1 MNCTTCKYLEIANYI
16 RPGDGICHRFPER
29 PTISYP
35 ATDWCGE
42 WKSKD
47 PEPIAY
53 YKGEPIYTEGDRLKI
68 AVKEHNKPID
78 PVVIKLPARRSKKK

>member
-16 RPGDGICHRFPER
+16 RPGDGICHCFPER

-42 WKSKD
+42 WKPK
-47 PEPIAY
+47 EPS
-53 YKGEPIYTEGDRLKI
+53 
-68 AVKEHNKPID
+68 ID
-78 PVVIKLPARRSKKK
+78 PVVIKLPARRNKKK